1 MYLVL
6 YFSCTVSV
14 KDKNTDDRNKRPVMT
29 NFEFDVQKNT
39 KIFYL
44 TGIIKWDVNI
54 VSIVKL

>member
-1 MYLVL
+1 M
-6 YFSCTVSV
+6 SV